1 MSLRAAV
8 VDKYRTGYNP
18 DWCPG
23 CGDYGVLK
31 SLDLAFRE
39 LALRNEEIVIVSGIG
54 CNGRFPHSFKTYG
67 FHTLHGRV
75 LPIAQGIRLTR
86 PDLCVIGI
94 AGDGDAFAIGGGHV
108 PHAARRNPDMVYIV
122 LDNGI
127 YGQTKGQPS
136 PTTPVGHRTK
146 VTPEGNPE
154 EPLNISQLA
163 LAYGVS
169 FLARGFPGKA
179 NHLAHLIAEGIRHKG
194 FALIHV
200 LNPCPTFYDTW
211 KEYTS
216 KVVEIGPEHDPGDLA
231 AASKLVRRQDKIP
244 IGVIFQQNRPTLDDQ
259 VQATVHPVLELR
271 QLLDTF
277 R

>member
-1 MSLRAAV
+1 MAAIV
-8 VDKYRTGYNP
+8 NDYRSDYTSS
-18 DWCPG
+18 WCPG

-31 SLDLAFRE
+31 SVDMAFHE
-39 LALRNEEIVIVSGIG
+39 LGLKNEDIIIVSGIG
-54 CNGRFPHSFKTYG
+54 CNGRFPHNFRTYG

-75 LPIAQGIRLTR
+75 LPIAQGINMTR
-86 PDLCVIGI
+86 PMLCVLGI

-136 PTTPVGHRTK
+136 PTTPLGYRTK
-146 VTPEGNPE
+146 VTPKGNQEDPID
-154 EPLNISQLA
+154 ISQLA

-169 FLARGFPGKA
+169 FLARGFPGKPA
-179 NHLAHLIAEGIRHKG
+179 HLAHLIAQGITHKG

-200 LNPCPTFYDTW
+200 LNPCPTFHDTW
-211 KEYTS
+211 KELAPR
-216 KVVEIGPEHDPGDLA
+216 VIEIGLEHDPADLDA
-231 AASKLVRRQDKIP
+231 AWKLVRRRDKIP
-244 IGVIFQQNRPTLDDQ
+244 IGVIFKQNRSTLAER
-259 VQATVHPVLELR
+259 VKASARTHAELELNE
-271 QLLDTF
+271 LLESF